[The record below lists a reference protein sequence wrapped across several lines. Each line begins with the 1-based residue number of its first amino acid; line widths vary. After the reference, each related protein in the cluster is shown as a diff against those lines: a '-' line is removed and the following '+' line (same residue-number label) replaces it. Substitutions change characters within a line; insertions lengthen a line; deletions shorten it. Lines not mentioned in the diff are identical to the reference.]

1 MVATSVDRIY
11 GDIDQLLSILSTS
24 GEISLRS
31 SADDTYR
38 KSLLLSIASY
48 FESTLSQSV
57 LEFVE
62 DQTNGKNIVVSLV
75 KAKAIIRQYHTWFN
89 WDGNNANSFFAL
101 FGPEFKESAT
111 KEVKE
116 NCQLDV
122 SIKSFLEL
130 GRDRNRL
137 VHQDY
142 ASFPLEKTSDEIYQS
157 YKSALRFIE
166 WVPLS
171 LRKYA
176 VPTEAQD

>member
-1 MVATSVDRIY
+1 MLATSVDRIY
-11 GDIDQLLSILSTS
+11 SDIDQLLSILSIC

-48 FESTLSQSV
+48 FESTLSRSV

-62 DQTNGKNIVVSLV
+62 EQTSEKNIVVSLV
-75 KAKAIIRQYHTWFN
+75 KAKAISRQYHTWFN
-89 WDGNNANSFFAL
+89 WEGNNANSFFAL
-101 FGPEFKESAT
+101 FGAEFKESAT
-111 KEVKE
+111 KVVKE
-116 NCQLDV
+116 DSQLDV

-142 ASFPLEKTSDEIYQS
+142 ASFPMEKTSNEIYQS

-166 WVPLS
+166 WVPIA

-176 VPTEAQD
+176 VHSEAQD

>member
-1 MVATSVDRIY
+1 MS
-11 GDIDQLLSILSTS
+11 LLASF
-24 GEISLRS
+24 GEISLSS

-48 FESTLSQSV
+48 FETKLSRIV

-62 DQTNGKNIVVSLV
+62 DQTCDKHIVVSLV
-75 KAKAIIRQYHTWFN
+75 KSKAISRQYHTWFN

-101 FGPEFKESAT
+101 FGAEFKESVS
-111 KEVKE
+111 KVVKE
-116 NCQLDV
+116 NRQLDD

-142 ASFPLEKTSDEIYQS
+142 ANFPLEKTSGEIYKS
-157 YKSALRFIE
+157 YQSALFFID
-166 WVPLS
+166 WLPAA
-171 LRKYA
+171 LREYA
-176 VPTEAQD
+176 VPAGTQE

>member
-1 MVATSVDRIY
+1 MSATSVDRIY
-11 GDIDQLLSILSTS
+11 SDIDQLLSLLSSS

-48 FESTLSQSV
+48 FESALTKAV
-57 LEFVE
+57 LDFVE
-62 DQTNGKNIVVSLV
+62 EQTCNRHIVVSLV
-75 KAKAIIRQYHTWFN
+75 KTKAISRQYHTWFE
-89 WDGNNANSFFAL
+89 WDRNNANSFFSL
-101 FGPEFKESAT
+101 FGSDFKESAT
-111 KEVKE
+111 RVVKE
-116 NCQLDV
+116 DQKLEA

-157 YKSALRFIE
+157 YQSALFFVN
-166 WVPLS
+166 WVPGA
-171 LRKYA
+171 LRRYA
-176 VPTEAQD
+176 VPVDARD